1 MTRAQAG
8 IVLFVALL
16 ACTVSACT
24 SVSVDRCDANV
35 QVQVYVQG
43 ACR

>member
-8 IVLFVALL
+8 AVLLLALL
-16 ACTVSACT
+16 ACGLSACT